1 MWTDDIV
8 TLFQEANVGVLNAS
22 TGTGI
27 FVSTKANVPLAPSGA
42 ATVTIV
48 ETPGSGPER
57 TQNSVIRPAYI
68 RPSAQILVR
77 AATSKI
83 AKGKAY
89 ECYNALVGIRN
100 ALVYR
105 EPQTFQLS
113 GWYREI
119 NPLQEPFDLGVDDRK
134 EIRYAFNVTAV
145 RRP

>member
-1 MWTDDIV
+1 MWVDDIV
-8 TLFQEANVGVLNAS
+8 TLFQDAGVGTLNAS

-27 FVSTKANVPLAPSGA
+27 FVSQNANVPLAPSGA
-42 ATVTIV
+42 ATVTIT
-48 ETPGSGPER
+48 ETPGSAPER
-57 TQNSVIRPAYI
+57 TQNSVIIPAYI

-77 AATSKI
+77 AKTSKLAR
-83 AKGKAY
+83 AKAQ

-100 ALVYR
+100 VLVYR
-105 EPQTFQLS
+105 EPQSYQLS

-134 EIRYAFNVTAV
+134 EVRFAFNVTAV